1 MKSLLVVGAALLL
14 CLSFVA
20 EVSAQNASVT
30 GTVSD
35 SAGALI
41 PGVEVTATN
50 VNTGIVNT
58 TVSNETG
65 TYNFASLQPGTY
77 KLSASLPGFQ
87 TMAFS
92 DVKLSQ
98 DQQVRFNF
106 ELKVGQIA
114 TVVDVTADANSSLA
128 TTTASV
134 GDVLPV
140 VEVTSLPLGSRN
152 VLDLVATTAG
162 AVGNNFA
169 GQRDIG
175 VTTTRDGLV
184 VGNQRTN
191 SGADTA
197 TFSSPDLVE
206 EVQVLV
212 ASIDAATGRGT
223 GQVKLQTR
231 SGTNEYHGALF
242 YSNFNSKLSAQN
254 WFQNL
259 AGQALPYTNRHQFGG
274 RIGGP
279 VIKKKA
285 FFFFLYDSQRQFQR
299 QSVTSRVLTNEARAG
314 NFRYFPGIRN
324 GNATSTTP
332 SVDLNGN

>member
-1 MKSLLVVGAALLL
+1 MKYFVVVGAAVLL
-14 CLSFVA
+14 CLSLAA

-65 TYNFASLQPGTY
+65 TYKFASLQPGTY

-87 TMAFS
+87 TMTFS
-92 DVKLSQ
+92 DVRLSQ

-162 AVGNNFA
+162 ASA
-169 GQRDIG
+169 IISRDSETSASLRRVMAWSSETSEPTAAPILRLSA
-175 VTTTRDGLV
+175 V
-184 VGNQRTN
+184 RTL
-191 SGADTA
+191 SKKSRFWLHPST
-197 TFSSPDLVE
+197 PRR
-206 EVQVLV
+206 
-212 ASIDAATGRGT
+212 DAA
-223 GQVKLQTR
+223 QDK
-231 SGTNEYHGALF
+231 
-242 YSNFNSKLSAQN
+242 
-254 WFQNL
+254 
-259 AGQALPYTNRHQFGG
+259 
-274 RIGGP
+274 
-279 VIKKKA
+279 
-285 FFFFLYDSQRQFQR
+285 
-299 QSVTSRVLTNEARAG
+299 
-314 NFRYFPGIRN
+314 
-324 GNATSTTP
+324 
-332 SVDLNGN
+332 

>member
-1 MKSLLVVGAALLL
+1 M
-14 CLSFVA
+14 
-20 EVSAQNASVT
+20 
-30 GTVSD
+30 
-35 SAGALI
+35 
-41 PGVEVTATN
+41 
-50 VNTGIVNT
+50 NTGSQT
-58 TVSNETG
+58 RDVSNETEH
-65 TYNFASLQPGTY
+65 TILQVCSREPQFT
-77 KLSASLPGFQ
+77 SLPGFQ
-87 TMAFS
+87 TMTFS
-92 DVKLSQ
+92 DVRLSQ

-134 GDVLPV
+134 GDVLPG

-212 ASIDAATGRGT
+212 ASI
-223 GQVKLQTR
+223 VTR
-231 SGTNEYHGALF
+231 RT
-242 YSNFNSKLSAQN
+242 
-254 WFQNL
+254 
-259 AGQALPYTNRHQFGG
+259 R
-274 RIGGP
+274 
-279 VIKKKA
+279 
-285 FFFFLYDSQRQFQR
+285 
-299 QSVTSRVLTNEARAG
+299 
-314 NFRYFPGIRN
+314 
-324 GNATSTTP
+324 
-332 SVDLNGN
+332 

>member
-1 MKSLLVVGAALLL
+1 MKYFVVVGAAVLL
-14 CLSFVA
+14 CLSLAA

-87 TMAFS
+87 TMSFS
-92 DVKLSQ
+92 DVRLSQ

-140 VEVTSLPLGSRN
+140 ARSHIVYLWAAEMCWIWLQRPPAPSAIISRDSETSASRLR
-152 VLDLVATTAG
+152 VMAWSSEISEPTAAPRPRRSAVA
-162 AVGNNFA
+162 
-169 GQRDIG
+169 
-175 VTTTRDGLV
+175 
-184 VGNQRTN
+184 
-191 SGADTA
+191 
-197 TFSSPDLVE
+197 DLVE

-242 YSNFNSKLSAQN
+242 YSDFNSSLVHRTGFKLWRARRCRTRTGTSSA
-254 WFQNL
+254 
-259 AGQALPYTNRHQFGG
+259 AASAVR
-274 RIGGP
+274 
-279 VIKKKA
+279 
-285 FFFFLYDSQRQFQR
+285 
-299 QSVTSRVLTNEARAG
+299 
-314 NFRYFPGIRN
+314 
-324 GNATSTTP
+324 
-332 SVDLNGN
+332 